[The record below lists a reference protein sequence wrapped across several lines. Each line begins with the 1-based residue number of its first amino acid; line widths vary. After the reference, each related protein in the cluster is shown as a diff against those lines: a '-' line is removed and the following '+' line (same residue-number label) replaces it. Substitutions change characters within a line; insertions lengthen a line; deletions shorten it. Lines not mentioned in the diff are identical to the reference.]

1 MTKEKLFNLL
11 NRAPI
16 IIALM
21 SIIGLAL
28 GAGAFSFVR
37 EFVATSTI
45 IQFEGIPLPN
55 FDDIGAQT
63 NVTPQSG
70 ETPIP
75 VESGAIPSLQLPEPW
90 DGTSRVT
97 LLVIGLD
104 YADWSAERR
113 DDPPR
118 SDTMIL
124 FTIDPLSK
132 TAGMLSIPRDMWV
145 DIPGFGY
152 GKINTAYA
160 LGEAYK
166 VPGGGPAMA
175 AKTVEQ
181 FLGVPI
187 QYYARVD
194 FKAFEEFIDEIGGII
209 ITVEEPITLVPINAP
224 KQTLQPGT
232 YNLPG
237 YLALAYARN
246 RKTEGGD
253 VDRAKRQQ
261 QVVLA
266 IRNRIMEPRVL
277 AQVFG
282 NPMAVYREVA
292 SGLQTNLSLEDA
304 VRLGVLATSIPP
316 ENIKHGVL
324 DFDMAIPTT
333 SPDGLY
339 ILKPI
344 MDKIRILRDEI
355 FTTGGPISPA
365 AQGANPQE
373 LMKLEGA
380 RVLVQNGTYTEG
392 LGARTAEYLT
402 SQGVNVVGT
411 ANADGYYANSTLID
425 LTGKPYTLNYL
436 RQLFNMSLPAQFVSR
451 FDPNAQVDV
460 ILIVGEDWA
469 SNNPMP

>member
-1 MTKEKLFNLL
+1 MKDTFTNLFKRLPVLPIVMTLVG
-11 NRAPI
+11 
-16 IIALM
+16 
-21 SIIGLAL
+21 IGL
-28 GAGAFSFVR
+28 GVGAFSLVR
-37 EFVATSTI
+37 GFVATSTI
-45 IQFEGIPLPN
+45 LQFEGVALPSFN
-55 FDDIGAQT
+55 PSEPQADA
-63 NVTPQSG
+63 TPQPG
-70 ETPIP
+70 EAPIP
-75 VESGAIPSLQLPEPW
+75 PGGGGAPSLQLPAPW
-90 DGTSRVT
+90 DGTSRIT

-194 FKAFEEFIDEIGGII
+194 FKAFEEFIDEIGGVI

-224 KQTLQPGT
+224 KQTLEPGT

-266 IRNRIMEPRVL
+266 IRNRILEPRVL
-277 AQVFG
+277 AHVFG
-282 NPMAVYREVA
+282 NPMSVYREVA
-292 SGLQTNLSLEDA
+292 SGLQTNLSLDDA
-304 VRLGVLATSIPP
+304 VRLGVLATGIPLESI
-316 ENIKHGVL
+316 KRGVI
-324 DFDMAIPTT
+324 DYDMITIT
-333 SPDGLY
+333 NSPDGLY
-339 ILKPI
+339 VFKPI
-344 MDKIRILRDEI
+344 ADKIRILRDEI
-355 FTTGGPISPA
+355 FTTGGPLSPA
-365 AQGANPQE
+365 AQGADA
-373 LMKLEGA
+373 LALLKLEGA

-392 LGARTAEYLT
+392 LGTRTAEYLT
-402 SQGVNVVGT
+402 GQGVNVAGT
-411 ANADGYYANSTLID
+411 GSADGYYASTTVID
-425 LTGKPYTLNYL
+425 LTGKPYTLNYF
-436 RQLFNMSLPAQFVSR
+436 RQLFGMSQPAQFISR
-451 FDPNAQVDV
+451 IDLNAGSDV
-460 ILIVGEDWA
+460 ILILGEDWA
-469 SNNPMP
+469 RTNPMP

>member
-1 MTKEKLFNLL
+1 MKDTLTNLFKRLPVLL
-11 NRAPI
+11 I
-16 IIALM
+16 VMSVTGIAL
-21 SIIGLAL
+21 GV
-28 GAGAFSFVR
+28 GAFSTVR

-45 IQFEGIPLPN
+45 LQFEGVALPSFN
-55 FDDIGAQT
+55 PSE
-63 NVTPQSG
+63 PQAEATSQPG
-70 ETPIP
+70 ETPAP
-75 VESGAIPSLQLPEPW
+75 PDTGSVPALQLPEPW
-90 DGTSRVT
+90 DGTSRIS

-104 YADWSAERR
+104 YADWSSERR

-152 GKINTAYA
+152 AKINTAYA

-166 VPGGGPAMA
+166 VPGGGAAMA

-194 FKAFEEFIDEIGGII
+194 FKAFEEFIDEIGGVI

-232 YNLPG
+232 YALPG

-253 VDRAKRQQ
+253 IDRANRQQ

-266 IRNRIMEPRVL
+266 IRDRILEPRVL
-277 AQVFG
+277 AHVFG
-282 NPMAVYREVA
+282 NPMAIYREVA
-292 SGLQTNLSLEDA
+292 SGLQTNLTLDDA
-304 VRLGVLATSIPP
+304 VRLGILATSIPI
-316 ENIKHGVL
+316 ESIKRGVIGY
-324 DFDMAIPTT
+324 DMVTITN

-339 ILKPI
+339 VFKPI
-344 MDKIRILRDEI
+344 ADKIRILRDEI
-355 FTTGGPISPA
+355 FTTGGPLGPA
-365 AQGANPQE
+365 AQGATVLD

-380 RVLVQNGTYTEG
+380 RVTVQNGTYTEG
-392 LGARTAEYLT
+392 LGTRTAAYLT
-402 SQGVNVVGT
+402 SQGVNVIGT
-411 ANADGYYANSTLID
+411 GNADGYYANTTVID

-436 RQLFNMSLPAQFVSR
+436 SQIFGLTQPSQFISR
-451 FDPNAQVDV
+451 TDLNAGSDI

-469 SNNPMP
+469 RNNPMP

>member
-1 MTKEKLFNLL
+1 
-11 NRAPI
+11 
-16 IIALM
+16 
-21 SIIGLAL
+21 
-28 GAGAFSFVR
+28 
-37 EFVATSTI
+37 
-45 IQFEGIPLPN
+45 
-55 FDDIGAQT
+55 
-63 NVTPQSG
+63 
-70 ETPIP
+70 
-75 VESGAIPSLQLPEPW
+75 
-90 DGTSRVT
+90 
-97 LLVIGLD
+97 
-104 YADWSAERR
+104 
-113 DDPPR
+113 
-118 SDTMIL
+118 MIL
-124 FTIDPLSK
+124 FTVDPLSK

-194 FKAFEEFIDEIGGII
+194 FKAFEEFIDEIGGVI

-266 IRNRIMEPRVL
+266 IRDRILEPRVL

-282 NPMAVYREVA
+282 NPMKVYREVA
-292 SGLQTNLSLEDA
+292 SGLQTNLSLDDA
-304 VRLGVLATSIPP
+304 VRLGVLATSIPI
-316 ENIKHGVL
+316 ENIKRGVI
-324 DFDMAIPTT
+324 DYDMVTITN

-339 ILKPI
+339 VFKPI
-344 MDKIRILRDEI
+344 ADKIRILRDEI

-365 AQGANPQE
+365 AQGANAQE

-380 RVLVQNGTYTEG
+380 RVFVQNGTYTEG
-392 LGARTAEYLT
+392 LGARTAEYLK
-402 SQGVNVVGT
+402 SLGVNVVGT
-411 ANADGYYANSTLID
+411 GNADGYYANSTLID

-451 FDPNAQVDV
+451 FDINAPNDV
-460 ILIVGEDWA
+460 ILIVGDDWA
-469 SNNPMP
+469 RNNPMP